1 AILPRKPHWI
11 ARRIDCDA
19 EALLAGRSSRRRG
32 RPQRPAYQ
40 CTARC
45 AAGSPAQTEV
55 AIGCFCCR
63 KVSDRN
69 LFSAADP
76 RARHAETAASAKMR
90 KLRHC
95 TNSGIAQTTGDCGPM
110 REPAPSTRDLAQRRA
125 PSASLHDVVRG
136 LDGHLDVVRVA
147 LLQPRGGQADELALG
162 LEVVDGA
169 RADVEHRLPQTAG
182 ELVGDLL
189 EV

>member
-1 AILPRKPHWI
+1 PTSRPGESLVDPQ
-11 ARRIDCDA
+11 
-19 EALLAGRSSRRRG
+19 RSCRVNRTGAPGESAATLKLCPPGDRRG
-32 RPQRPAYQ
+32 AGDVHNGLPISAPLVAQPA
-40 CTARC
+40 
-45 AAGSPAQTEV
+45 SPAQTEV

-63 KVSDRN
+63 KVSDSD

-95 TNSGIAQTTGDCGPM
+95 THSGIAQTTGDCGPM
-110 REPAPSTRDLAQRRA
+110 REPAPSSRYLAQRRA

-147 LLQPRGGQADELALG
+147 FLQPR
-162 LEVVDGA
+162 
-169 RADVEHRLPQTAG
+169 
-182 ELVGDLL
+182 
-189 EV
+189 